1 MSAGH
6 LSFDRLRMRRHRH
19 EGKSAM
25 AHDETEL
32 GPDLMQARVARFAD
46 LVPYKD
52 TMNDAHGIAPEA
64 MQMMSSDKVYP
75 VMSPEGW
82 EGRSKIAP
90 VKGAAGLTVTIA
102 ECPPGDSSGLHKH
115 TATVENFFCIEGN
128 FEITWGD
135 DGEHSIELGPLDF
148 ISVPAG
154 VYREFRNNGDTM
166 GRLLVAIQSPPG
178 ETKDTVIHAAAAGE
192 EVERRF
198 GRETREAMAGIGI
211 QFGE

>member
-1 MSAGH
+1 MNAPAPKNAVATPST
-6 LSFDRLRMRRHRH
+6 D
-19 EGKSAM
+19 
-25 AHDETEL
+25 D
-32 GPDLMQARVARFAD
+32 MQKRVARFAD

-52 TMNDAHGIAPEA
+52 TMNDAHGIPPEA

-82 EGRSKIAP
+82 EGRSKVAP

-115 TATVENFFCIEGN
+115 TATVENFFCIQGS
-128 FEITWGD
+128 FDITWGD
-135 DGEHSIELGPLDF
+135 EGENSVRLEPMDF

-154 VYREFRNNGDTM
+154 IYREFTNVGSDM
-166 GRLLVAIQSPPG
+166 GRLLVAIQSPEG
-178 ETKDTVIHAAAAGE
+178 ETKDMVIHARAAGE
-192 EVERRF
+192 EIERRW
-198 GRETREAMAGIGI
+198 GKDTRDAMAGIGI

>member
-1 MSAGH
+1 MNAPAPKNAVATPST
-6 LSFDRLRMRRHRH
+6 D
-19 EGKSAM
+19 
-25 AHDETEL
+25 D
-32 GPDLMQARVARFAD
+32 MQKRVARFAD

-52 TMNDAHGIAPEA
+52 TMNDAHGIPPEA

-82 EGRSKIAP
+82 EGRSKVAP

-115 TATVENFFCIEGN
+115 TATVENFFCIQGT
-128 FEITWGD
+128 FDITWGD
-135 DGEHSIELGPLDF
+135 EGENSVRLEPMDF

-154 VYREFRNNGDTM
+154 IYREFTNVGSDM
-166 GRLLVAIQSPPG
+166 GRLLVAIQSPQG
-178 ETKDTVIHAAAAGE
+178 ETKDMVIHARAAGE
-192 EVERRF
+192 EIERRW
-198 GRETREAMAGIGI
+198 GKDTRDAMAGIGF

>member
-1 MSAGH
+1 MNAPAPKNTVATPS
-6 LSFDRLRMRRHRH
+6 SD
-19 EGKSAM
+19 
-25 AHDETEL
+25 D
-32 GPDLMQARVARFAD
+32 MQKRVARFAD

-52 TMNDAHGIAPEA
+52 TMNDAHGIPPEA

-82 EGRSKIAP
+82 EGRSKVAP

-115 TATVENFFCIEGN
+115 TATVENFFCIQGT
-128 FEITWGD
+128 FDITWGD
-135 DGEHSIELGPLDF
+135 EGENSVRLEPMDF

-154 VYREFRNNGDTM
+154 IYREFTNVGSDL
-166 GRLLVAIQSPPG
+166 GRLLVAIQSPEG
-178 ETKDTVIHAAAAGE
+178 DTKDMVIHARAAGE
-192 EVERRF
+192 EIERRW
-198 GRETREAMAGIGI
+198 GKDTRDAMAGIGI

>member
-1 MSAGH
+1 MNAPVPKNAVATPST
-6 LSFDRLRMRRHRH
+6 D
-19 EGKSAM
+19 
-25 AHDETEL
+25 D
-32 GPDLMQARVARFAD
+32 MQKRVARFAD

-52 TMNDAHGIAPEA
+52 TMNDAHGIPPEA

-82 EGRSKIAP
+82 EGRSKVAP

-115 TATVENFFCIEGN
+115 TATVENFFCIQGT
-128 FEITWGD
+128 FDITWGD
-135 DGEHSIELGPLDF
+135 EGENSVRLEPMDF

-154 VYREFRNNGDTM
+154 IYREFTNVGSDM
-166 GRLLVAIQSPPG
+166 GRLLVAIQSPEG
-178 ETKDTVIHAAAAGE
+178 ETKDMVIHARAAGE
-192 EVERRF
+192 EIERRW
-198 GRETREAMAGIGI
+198 GKDTRDAMAGIGI

>member
-1 MSAGH
+1 MNAPAPKNAVATPST
-6 LSFDRLRMRRHRH
+6 D
-19 EGKSAM
+19 
-25 AHDETEL
+25 D
-32 GPDLMQARVARFAD
+32 MQKRVARFAD

-52 TMNDAHGIAPEA
+52 TMNDAHGIPPEA

-82 EGRSKIAP
+82 EGRSKVAP

-115 TATVENFFCIEGN
+115 TATVENFFCIQGT
-128 FEITWGD
+128 FDITWGD
-135 DGEHSIELGPLDF
+135 EGENSVRLEPMDF

-154 VYREFRNNGDTM
+154 IYREFTNVGSDM
-166 GRLLVAIQSPPG
+166 GRLLVAIQSPEG
-178 ETKDTVIHAAAAGE
+178 ETKDMVIHARAAGE
-192 EVERRF
+192 EIERRW
-198 GRETREAMAGIGI
+198 GKDTRDAMAGIGI

>member
-1 MSAGH
+1 MNAPAPKNAVATPST
-6 LSFDRLRMRRHRH
+6 D
-19 EGKSAM
+19 
-25 AHDETEL
+25 D
-32 GPDLMQARVARFAD
+32 MQKRVARFAD

-52 TMNDAHGIAPEA
+52 TMNDAHGIPPEA

-82 EGRSKIAP
+82 EGRSKVAP

-115 TATVENFFCIEGN
+115 TATVENFFCIQGT
-128 FEITWGD
+128 FDITWGD
-135 DGEHSIELGPLDF
+135 EGENSVRLEPMDF

-154 VYREFRNNGDTM
+154 IYREFTNVGSDM
-166 GRLLVAIQSPPG
+166 GRLLVAIQSPQG
-178 ETKDTVIHAAAAGE
+178 ETKDMVIHARAAGE
-192 EVERRF
+192 EIERRW
-198 GRETREAMAGIGI
+198 GKDTRDAMAGIGI

>member
-1 MSAGH
+1 MNAPAPKNAVATPST
-6 LSFDRLRMRRHRH
+6 D
-19 EGKSAM
+19 
-25 AHDETEL
+25 D
-32 GPDLMQARVARFAD
+32 MQKRVARFAD

-52 TMNDAHGIAPEA
+52 AMNDAHGIPPEA

-82 EGRSKIAP
+82 EGRSKVAP

-115 TATVENFFCIEGN
+115 TATVENFFCIQGT
-128 FEITWGD
+128 FDITWGD
-135 DGEHSIELGPLDF
+135 EGENSVRLEPMDF

-154 VYREFRNNGDTM
+154 IYREFTNVGSDM
-166 GRLLVAIQSPPG
+166 GRLLVAIQSPEG
-178 ETKDTVIHAAAAGE
+178 ETKDMVIHARAAGE
-192 EVERRF
+192 EIERRW
-198 GRETREAMAGIGI
+198 GKDTRDAMAGIGI